1 MCLRAVSSQTGRPE
15 DQSVF
20 SLSKQIPYLCKD
32 PVSSSL
38 MESSAAQE
46 AACLGAKYVTLGR

>member
-46 AACLGAKYVTLGR
+46 AACLGAKYVT